1 MEGIPFLN
9 ILLYRNPLNGIKYRV
24 NLLLMYTRTQF
35 LLFLLATGGLFVA
48 CRGNS
53 REQQL
58 DVNQMKVIVWD
69 MLKADELYTMQQ
81 VKDSTLRMQK
91 KNLEYYEKIFAY
103 HKISR
108 STFYKSFTYYEA
120 HPPEMKILLDSIDQY
135 ATRERNRSFMR
146 YGQSGNT
153 SGKSISADSSRK
165 P

>member
-1 MEGIPFLN
+1 MA
-9 ILLYRNPLNGIKYRV
+9 
-24 NLLLMYTRTQF
+24 NLLSMYTRTRF
-35 LLFLLATGGLFVA
+35 FLFLMAIGGLLAA

-53 REQQL
+53 NEQL
-58 DVNQMKVIVWD
+58 LEINEMKVIVWD
-69 MLKADELYTMQQ
+69 MLKADELYTVQQ
-81 VKDSTLRMQK
+81 AKDSSLRKQK

-120 HPPEMKILLDSIDQY
+120 HPQQMKVLLDSIDQY

-146 YGQSGNT
+146 YGQSGKT

>member
-1 MEGIPFLN
+1 MA
-9 ILLYRNPLNGIKYRV
+9 
-24 NLLLMYTRTQF
+24 NLLSMFTRTQF
-35 LLFLLATGGLFVA
+35 LLFLLAIGGLLAA

-53 REQQL
+53 NEQQL
-58 DVNQMKVIVWD
+58 DINEMKVIVWD
-69 MLKADELYTMQQ
+69 MLKADELYTVQQ
-81 VKDSTLRMQK
+81 VKDSTLRIQK

-103 HKISR
+103 YKISR

-120 HPPEMKILLDSIDQY
+120 HPQQMKVLLDSIDQY

-146 YGQSGNT
+146 YGQSGKT

>member
-1 MEGIPFLN
+1 MA
-9 ILLYRNPLNGIKYRV
+9 
-24 NLLLMYTRTQF
+24 NLLSMFTRTQV
-35 LLFLLATGGLFVA
+35 LLFLMAIGVLLAA

-53 REQQL
+53 NEQPL
-58 DVNQMKVIVWD
+58 EINEMKVIVWD
-69 MLKADELYTMQQ
+69 MLKADELYAVQQ
-81 VKDSTLRMQK
+81 AKDSTLRIQK

-120 HPPEMKILLDSIDQY
+120 HPLEMKELLDSIDQY

-146 YGQSGNT
+146 YGQSGKT
-153 SGKSISADSSRK
+153 SEKSVSADSSRK

>member
-1 MEGIPFLN
+1 MA
-9 ILLYRNPLNGIKYRV
+9 
-24 NLLLMYTRTQF
+24 NLLLMYTRTQILFF
-35 LLFLLATGGLFVA
+35 LMVIGGLLAG
-48 CRGNS
+48 CKGNS
-53 REQQL
+53 NEQLL
-58 DVNQMKVIVWD
+58 DINEMKLIVWD

-81 VKDSTLRMQK
+81 AKDSTLRIQK

-120 HPPEMKILLDSIDQY
+120 HPLEMKELLDSIEQY

-153 SGKSISADSSRK
+153 SRKALSSDSSRK

>member
-1 MEGIPFLN
+1 MA
-9 ILLYRNPLNGIKYRV
+9 
-24 NLLLMYTRTQF
+24 NLLLMYTRSHILFF
-35 LLFLLATGGLFVA
+35 LMVIGGLLAG

-53 REQQL
+53 NEQLL
-58 DVNQMKVIVWD
+58 DINEMKLIVWD

-81 VKDSTLRMQK
+81 VKDSSLRIQK

-120 HPPEMKILLDSIDQY
+120 HPLEMKELLDSIDQY

-146 YGQSGNT
+146 DGQNGNT
-153 SGKSISADSSRK
+153 SGKGLSADSSRK